1 MSEAS
6 ASPTITAATLPEC
19 YGNHSIDDPECLKC
33 SCSGLCKTTI
43 LPSCYGHYDKTDP
56 ECFRCI
62 CPVGCANNRIV
73 IEIDT
78 DDNTVSVNNTK
89 VQSFPGAPS
98 FAMIVAER
106 VTNPYQDMDCIILI
120 TGRKRSGK
128 STQAIALAEEI
139 AWWIAWFRKEPDPK
153 KFFDIQT
160 NVISVSRMGGL
171 GLFTS
176 PRITQVNN
184 VFVIDD
190 AKINLS
196 NRKFNSAE
204 NQLQNDIATIVGPFR
219 LVLIY
224 TMVFKKTI
232 DVGTRELADY
242 IINIERSNPFT
253 EQTFGKIVF
262 YETSDDGTEYKKYLR
277 WKDPKSGITYRIK
290 YWIVTLPTLE
300 LLRAYNNMRQYG
312 SVKLIE
318 EARSQYDAISKSK
331 SEVKLTPSELR
342 RIWVKNNRDE
352 VQKRRSGGDSIR
364 KISRDMSQPV
374 STIEKCLMKAASQEV
389 LENGS
394 G

>member
-1 MSEAS
+1 MSEA
-6 ASPTITAATLPEC
+6 AQSPANT
-19 YGNHSIDDPECLKC
+19 YS
-33 SCSGLCKTTI
+33 
-43 LPSCYGHYDKTDP
+43 LPSCYGFLDMADGECLKCQCSQFCKIPNLPGCYGYHEKT
-56 ECFRCI
+56 ETQCLICRCSA
-62 CPVGCANNRIV
+62 GCKTNQII
-73 IEIDT
+73 IEVDQEDDT
-78 DDNTVSVNNTK
+78 LTINNTK
-89 VQSFPGAPS
+89 VKAFPGSPS

-153 KFFDIQT
+153 KFFDITT

-171 GLFTS
+171 GMFTS

-232 DVGTRELADY
+232 DVGTRELADF
-242 IINIERSNPFT
+242 IIAIKSSNPFT
-253 EQTFGKIVF
+253 KQTFGKIFF
-262 YETSDDGTEYKKYLR
+262 YEVSDDGAEYKKYLR
-277 WKDPKSGITYRIK
+277 WNDKTTGITYRLK
-290 YWIVTLPTLE
+290 DWIGTLPTRE
-300 LLRAYNNMRQYG
+300 SLLAYNNMRKSG
-312 SVKLIE
+312 SVQLIE
-318 EARSQYDAISKSK
+318 EARAQYDLISKSK
-331 SEVKLTPSELR
+331 SEVKLTKSDLR
-342 RIWVKNNRDE
+342 KIWVEKNKEE
-352 VQKRRSGGDSIR
+352 VQKRRAQGDSIR
-364 KISRDMSQPV
+364 KLSRDMSQPV
-374 STIEKCLMKAASQEV
+374 STIEKCLMKEV
-389 LENGS
+389 
-394 G
+394 